1 MHIYML
7 SKFKN
12 QRLLDESWVIQTLDE
27 LMSDNLTKGSKL
39 KKLAGFVE
47 PVYSIRGTLKARL
60 VFTYGIYQGEL
71 SIFLLDILPNHDIPK
86 NNTYDDQVRIV
97 HKMMFGEALPSEEPD
112 TKAILSAITSVKPT
126 PVYEFNRSGFILTE
140 DQNNLIKIKT
150 ELPLLV
156 NGPPGSGKTSTLFIM
171 LSELIE
177 QNEAGLSKKY
187 LYIARSKALANFMR
201 DEWYKSGYAQR
212 AQDKNIVV
220 EFKYAQCSTYQ
231 EVDEHFFYYSVVDKN
246 KLELAKNTLAK
257 IPLTLSMTEIK
268 AWFDKKLN
276 ELSKRHDTD
285 KNIQI
290 DLESF
295 LQEKDILCG
304 YSRKTYL
311 ADEFGKRNSLF
322 ESSQKNTVF
331 DMFEKYCEFVTHQ
344 TKTKQLFD
352 LNLCTINTDI
362 GKENLYDLIL
372 VDETQDFSLG
382 QLHDLKQLSINNQ
395 IVMSIDSNQDLE
407 KGLSLRTHIKGLF
420 TIDGTCHIKSLFLFK
435 SFRCPELVIELA
447 NCLIALKNKITGG
460 VIDKDEYS
468 SFQQQSLVK
477 EKGDVFLVSS
487 QSLQQS
493 KELLSRFKD
502 TEIVVVAYTGK
513 KEEAQKL
520 FPNYTVFT
528 PEEIKG
534 LEFKCV
540 ITYQLFDT
548 ALFKEANKL
557 LKKTPEKA
565 NINRAKPGEAR
576 PLFAPEFNGVF
587 TSFTRAQNALVILED
602 RLNELS
608 HLIAPLKD
616 IVDKANQK
624 SPLNTNNNTNKATQ
638 PVKTTVEDWK
648 KQVDDLVYQGK
659 NKMAEAVFNQRLK
672 TTLLLSFEEYQ
683 KKDYPPQSKTPV
695 QNTLKKSYPNTKER
709 KNIQNENNI
718 TIQNATPKKQL
729 QSLHPVNEQKSR
741 KQQNKK
747 PTPQAQCEPNKLAQ
761 SLRSVNEQKS
771 RELLISKPSYLL
783 NHFSELFLELFLNRE
798 NLLLYRTLQ
807 LPLFNNQTFL
817 DAILADRD
825 KRQIFEQLLEKKP
838 LLIRKFLSDKEMVCI
853 NGFATG
859 QRYSSYMDKIIIG
872 KSIAILQSVLNQFN
886 CPGFIINHMVTPTDE
901 TLVSVILGA
910 GYDECVDFLLNIDGF
925 DVNKEINSSGHTPLI
940 YAINDQNVKLVNSLL
955 RVKGIDVNKSD
966 KLGFTPLLSAIG
978 CNDIEIVQKLL
989 KNKLIDV
996 NKSISNALSPL
1007 GMSAGSEDRIAITN
1021 TLLNTKGIDLEDLTP
1036 LWIAVEMGLKETVKV
1051 LLNFLDINDE
1061 VLVNLIKFNT
1071 ASSPNKDISALLQNA
1086 KKNQTNTDDT
1096 LVKQGSNEGE
1106 YNSAHF
1112 FKQNTIEK
1120 EVIKDM
1126 PSQQYTSNNNNQ

>member
-1 MHIYML
+1 ML

-12 QRLLDESWVIQTLDE
+12 QRLLDESWVIQSINE

-39 KKLAGFVE
+39 KKLSGFVE

-86 NNTYDDQVRIV
+86 NNTYDDQVRMV
-97 HKMMFGEALPSEEPD
+97 HKMMFGEALPLEEPD
-112 TKAILSAITSVKPT
+112 TKAILSAITTVEPT

-150 ELPLLV
+150 DLPLLV

-171 LSELIE
+171 LSELSE
-177 QNEAGLSKKY
+177 QNETGLPKKY

-201 DEWYKSGYAQR
+201 EEWHKSGYAQR
-212 AQDKNIVV
+212 AQEKNSVV

-231 EVDEHFFYYSVVDKN
+231 EVDEHFFYYPVVDKI
-246 KLELAKNTLAK
+246 KLELAKNTLAT
-257 IPLTLSMTEIK
+257 IPLTLSMTVIK

-276 ELSKRHDTD
+276 ELRKRHDAH

-311 ADEFGKRNSLF
+311 ADAFGKRNSLF
-322 ESSQKNTVF
+322 EPSQKSIVY
-331 DMFEKYCEFVTHQ
+331 DLYEQYCEFVTHQ
-344 TKTKQLFD
+344 TRDKQLLD
-352 LNLCTINTDI
+352 LNLCSINADI
-362 GKENLYDLIL
+362 GKENLYDIIL

-382 QLHDLKQLSINNQ
+382 QLHDLKQLSVNNQ
-395 IVMSIDSNQDLE
+395 IIMSIDSNQDLE

-420 TIDGTCHIKSLFLFK
+420 TVDGTCYIKSLFLVK
-435 SFRCPELVIELA
+435 SFRCPELIIELA

-468 SFQQQSLVK
+468 SFQQQSLFK
-477 EKGDVFLVSS
+477 EKGEVLLVSS

-502 TEIVVVAYTGK
+502 TEIVVVAYADK

-548 ALFKEANKL
+548 TLFKEANKL
-557 LKKTPEKA
+557 LKNTPEKA
-565 NINRAKPGEAR
+565 NINRAKSGEAR
-576 PLFAPEFNGVF
+576 PLFAPGFNGVF
-587 TSFTRAQNALVILED
+587 TSFTRAQNALVIVED
-602 RLNELS
+602 GLNELS
-608 HLIAPLKD
+608 HLIAPLKE

-624 SPLNTNNNTNKATQ
+624 SPLNTNNNTNTAKQ

-659 NKMAEAVFNQRLK
+659 NEMAEAVFNQRLK
-672 TTLLLSFEEYQ
+672 APLLLSFEEYQ
-683 KKDYPPQSKTPV
+683 KKDNLPQSKTPV
-695 QNTLKKSYPNTKER
+695 QNTLKKSYPKTKER
-709 KNIQNENNI
+709 KNVQNENNN
-718 TIQNATPKKQL
+718 TIQSVTPKKQL
-729 QSLHPVNEQKSR
+729 QSLQPVHEQKSPK
-741 KQQNKK
+741 KQNNK
-747 PTPQAQCEPNKLAQ
+747 PTPQAQPETNKLDQ
-761 SLRSVNEQKS
+761 SLRSINEKKS

-783 NHFSELFLELFLNRE
+783 NHFSEMFLEIFLNHE
-798 NLLLYRTLQ
+798 NLPLYRTLA
-807 LPLFNNQTFL
+807 LPQFNNQTFL
-817 DAILADRD
+817 DAILSDRD
-825 KRQIFEQLLEKKP
+825 KRQILEQLLAKKP
-838 LLIRKFLSDKEMVCI
+838 LLIQKFLSDKEMVRI

-859 QRYSSYMDKIIIG
+859 QRYSRYMDKIIIG

-910 GYDECVDFLLNIDGF
+910 GYEECVDFLLNIDGF
-925 DVNKEINSSGHTPLI
+925 DVNKEINCSGHTPLI

-955 RVKGIDVNKSD
+955 GIKGIDVNKSD

-978 CNDIEIVQKLL
+978 CNNIEIVQKLL
-989 KNKLIDV
+989 KNNLIDV

-1007 GMSAGSEDRIAITN
+1007 GMSAGSEERIAITN

-1061 VLVNLIKFNT
+1061 VLDSMIKFNT
-1071 ASSPNKDISALLQNA
+1071 KCGPNKDISALLQNA
-1086 KKNQTNTDDT
+1086 KKNQADTDDT
-1096 LVKQGSNEGE
+1096 LVKQGSNEGG
-1106 YNSAHF
+1106 YSAHF

-1120 EVIKDM
+1120 EVITDM
-1126 PSQQYTSNNNNQ
+1126 PSQQYTSNNNNK